1 MCFRQG
7 KRLTLVLSLASS
19 VLQILAESRSVRSAR
34 NSVWKRMMHITVAYY
49 ITGMSRVGD
58 LPVPVP
64 DAGERLQYQAL
75 FPGRTRLLYW
85 AEGKGQAAE
94 PMAVWWKTVRST
106 GNLWRKIIHVK
117 QSRYDADNGESVVS
131 RVTTDCDYASK
142 LYSTIISEKWIM
154 KNIFRPAW
162 NRRMPFGRKASFLNS
177 IKKES
182 QSASAGI

>member
-1 MCFRQG
+1 M
-7 KRLTLVLSLASS
+7 
-19 VLQILAESRSVRSAR
+19 
-34 NSVWKRMMHITVAYY
+34 
-49 ITGMSRVGD
+49 
-58 LPVPVP
+58 
-64 DAGERLQYQAL
+64 
-75 FPGRTRLLYW
+75 
-85 AEGKGQAAE
+85 
-94 PMAVWWKTVRST
+94 
-106 GNLWRKIIHVK
+106 K

-131 RVTTDCDYASK
+131 RVTTDCDYGSK